1 MICFSTFTRFAV
13 EVFFFIAMIDLD
25 FHGVQSDQY
34 HTPKEKEDHIMI
46 LNTHP
51 ENRKEMVKA
60 ICELTGMNAT
70 YLFTPTYAYQ
80 VGPITISRDS
90 TIDCEDEAMLST
102 IKPMLI
108 ERGWLEAEAQS
119 EMPVEIE
126 SPVDSKDMPETV
138 ETISVEQMDI
148 TTPIPGWT
156 VAQMSNLLRMLCSK
170 QALINRMLGCDML
183 SIEESFVIAIS
194 ENPPENTTDLEA
206 SVRKAIDT
214 GVIRGF
220 RLSDEQVAL
229 STPFAQD
236 EPTRWTAYADLL
248 KGMLRIAET
257 ATRINLKRL
266 DDPENEKYH
275 ANSWLMRMGLRG
287 PQYKET
293 RRILMGHLTGFAA
306 FRSVTDMQVH
316 KERMARKRREELQ
329 DEQSNA

>member
-1 MICFSTFTRFAV
+1 
-13 EVFFFIAMIDLD
+13 
-25 FHGVQSDQY
+25 
-34 HTPKEKEDHIMI
+34 MI

-60 ICELTGMNAT
+60 ICELTGMIAT

-80 VGPITISRDS
+80 VGPITISRDGS
-90 TIDCEDEAMLST
+90 IDCEDEAMIEA

-108 ERGWLEAEAQS
+108 ERGWLEAETQD

-126 SPVDSKDMPETV
+126 SPADSKEMPEAV
-138 ETISVEQMDI
+138 DDISVEQMDI
-148 TTPIPGWT
+148 TMPIPGWT
-156 VAQMSNLLRMLCSK
+156 VAQMANLLRMLCSK

-183 SIEESFVIAIS
+183 SVEESFVKAIS
-194 ENPPENTTDLEA
+194 KNPPESTADLEA
-206 SVRKAIDT
+206 RVQEAIEA
-214 GVIRGF
+214 GSIHGF
-220 RLSDEQVAL
+220 RLSDEQVTL

-248 KGMLRIAET
+248 KGMLRVSET
-257 ATRINLKRL
+257 ATRISLKRL

-275 ANSWLMRMGLRG
+275 ANSWLMRMGMRG

-306 FRSVTDMQVH
+306 FRSVADMQAH
-316 KERMARKRREELQ
+316 KERMARKRREVRR

>member
-1 MICFSTFTRFAV
+1 
-13 EVFFFIAMIDLD
+13 
-25 FHGVQSDQY
+25 
-34 HTPKEKEDHIMI
+34 MI

-51 ENRKEMVKA
+51 ENRKAMVKA

-80 VGPITISRDS
+80 VGPITVRRDGS
-90 TIDCEDEAMLST
+90 IDCEDETMLST

-108 ERGWLEAEAQS
+108 ERGWLEAEAQN
-119 EMPVEIE
+119 EMPVETE
-126 SPVDSKDMPETV
+126 SPTDSKEVPDTM
-138 ETISVEQMDI
+138 ETIGVEQMDI
-148 TTPIPGWT
+148 TMPIPGWT
-156 VAQMSNLLRMLCSK
+156 VAQMTNLLRMLCCK
-170 QALINRMLGCDML
+170 QNLISRMIGCDML
-183 SIEESFVIAIS
+183 SIEESFVRAIS
-194 ENPPENTTDLEA
+194 ENPPESTADLEA
-206 SVRKAIDT
+206 RVQVAIET
-214 GVIRGF
+214 GIIRGF
-220 RLSDEQVAL
+220 RLSDEQVTL

-236 EPTRWTAYADLL
+236 ESTRWTAYADLL

-257 ATRINLKRL
+257 ATRISLKRL

-306 FRSVTDMQVH
+306 FRSAADMQAH
-316 KERMARKRREELQ
+316 KERVARKRREVRQ

>member
-1 MICFSTFTRFAV
+1 MICFSTFTGFAV
-13 EVFFFIAMIDLD
+13 EVFIILAKILLD

-34 HTPKEKEDHIMI
+34 HTQKEKEDYIMI

-102 IKPMLI
+102 LKPMLI

-119 EMPVEIE
+119 EIPVEIE

-206 SVRKAIDT
+206 RVQEAIEA
-214 GVIRGF
+214 GSIRGF

-248 KGMLRIAET
+248 KGMLRIAKT
-257 ATRINLKRL
+257 ATRISIKRL

-275 ANSWLMRMGLRG
+275 ANSWLMRMGMRG

-306 FRSVTDMQVH
+306 FRSAADMQAH
-316 KERMARKRREELQ
+316 KERMARQRREVRQ
-329 DEQSNA
+329 DEQHDA

>member
-1 MICFSTFTRFAV
+1 
-13 EVFFFIAMIDLD
+13 
-25 FHGVQSDQY
+25 
-34 HTPKEKEDHIMI
+34 MI

-51 ENRKEMVKA
+51 ENRKAMVKA

-80 VGPITISRDS
+80 VGPITVSRDGR
-90 TIDCEDEAMLST
+90 IDCEDEALLT
-102 IKPMLI
+102 TLKPMLI
-108 ERGWLEAEAQS
+108 ERGWLETEETPEAPDDS
-119 EMPVEIE
+119 KEMPEA
-126 SPVDSKDMPETV
+126 VDD
-138 ETISVEQMDI
+138 ISVEQMDI

-156 VAQMSNLLRMLCSK
+156 VAQMTNLLRMLFSK
-170 QALINRMLGCDML
+170 QNLINRMLGCDML
-183 SIEESFVIAIS
+183 SVEESFVKAIS
-194 ENPPENTTDLEA
+194 ENPPESTADLEA
-206 SVRKAIDT
+206 RVQEAIEAGSV
-214 GVIRGF
+214 RGF
-220 RLSDEQVAL
+220 RLSDEQVTL

-236 EPTRWTAYADLL
+236 EPTRWTAHADLL

-306 FRSVTDMQVH
+306 FRSAADMQAH
-316 KERMARKRREELQ
+316 KERMARKRREVRQ

>member
-1 MICFSTFTRFAV
+1 MICFSTFTGFAV
-13 EVFFFIAMIDLD
+13 EVFFFIEKIDLD

-102 IKPMLI
+102 LKPMLI

-148 TTPIPGWT
+148 TMPIPGWT
-156 VAQMSNLLRMLCSK
+156 VTQMANLLRMLCSK
-170 QALINRMLGCDML
+170 QNLINRMLDCDML
-183 SIEESFVIAIS
+183 SIEESFVQTIS
-194 ENPPENTTDLEA
+194 ENPPESTADLEA
-206 SVRKAIDT
+206 RVQEAIKT
-214 GVIRGF
+214 GSIRGF
-220 RLSDEQVAL
+220 RLSDKQVTL

-236 EPTRWTAYADLL
+236 EPTRWSAYADLL
-248 KGMLRIAET
+248 KGMVRSAET
-257 ATRINLKRL
+257 ATRISLKRL

-287 PQYKET
+287 SRYKET

-306 FRSVTDMQVH
+306 FRSAADMQVH
-316 KERMARKRREELQ
+316 KERVARKRREVRQ
-329 DEQSNA
+329 NEQSNA

>member
-1 MICFSTFTRFAV
+1 
-13 EVFFFIAMIDLD
+13 
-25 FHGVQSDQY
+25 
-34 HTPKEKEDHIMI
+34 MI

-80 VGPITISRDS
+80 IGPITVNRGGCIV
-90 TIDCEDEAMLST
+90 CEDEAMLST
-102 IKPMLI
+102 IEPMLI
-108 ERGWLEAEAQS
+108 ERGWLEAEETPEA
-119 EMPVEIE
+119 PA
-126 SPVDSKDMPETV
+126 DFKDMPETAAP
-138 ETISVEQMDI
+138 ISVEQMDI
-148 TTPIPGWT
+148 TMPVPGWT
-156 VAQMSNLLRMLCSK
+156 VAQMTNLLRMICSK
-170 QALINRMLGCDML
+170 QALINRMLGWDML
-183 SIEESFVIAIS
+183 SIEESFVKAIS
-194 ENPPENTTDLEA
+194 ENPPESTADLEA
-206 SVRKAIDT
+206 RVQEAIEAGSV
-214 GVIRGF
+214 RGF
-220 RLSDEQVAL
+220 RLSDEQVTL

-293 RRILMGHLTGFAA
+293 RRILMGHLIGFAA
-306 FRSVTDMQVH
+306 FRSVADMQVH
-316 KERMARKRREELQ
+316 KERVARKRREVRQ
-329 DEQSNA
+329 DEQHDA

>member
-1 MICFSTFTRFAV
+1 MICFSTFTGFAV

-102 IKPMLI
+102 LKPMLI

-148 TTPIPGWT
+148 TMPIPGWT
-156 VAQMSNLLRMLCSK
+156 VTQMANLLRMLCSK
-170 QALINRMLGCDML
+170 QNLINRMLDCDML

-206 SVRKAIDT
+206 RVQKAIEA
-214 GVIRGF
+214 GSICGF
-220 RLSDEQVAL
+220 RFSDGQVTL

-236 EPTRWTAYADLL
+236 EPTRWTAYSDLL
-248 KGMLRIAET
+248 HGMLRIAET
-257 ATRINLKRL
+257 ATRISLKRL

>member
-1 MICFSTFTRFAV
+1 
-13 EVFFFIAMIDLD
+13 
-25 FHGVQSDQY
+25 
-34 HTPKEKEDHIMI
+34 MI

-102 IKPMLI
+102 LKPMLI

-206 SVRKAIDT
+206 R
-214 GVIRGF
+214 
-220 RLSDEQVAL
+220 
-229 STPFAQD
+229 
-236 EPTRWTAYADLL
+236 
-248 KGMLRIAET
+248 
-257 ATRINLKRL
+257 
-266 DDPENEKYH
+266 
-275 ANSWLMRMGLRG
+275 
-287 PQYKET
+287 
-293 RRILMGHLTGFAA
+293 
-306 FRSVTDMQVH
+306 
-316 KERMARKRREELQ
+316 
-329 DEQSNA
+329 

>member
-1 MICFSTFTRFAV
+1 
-13 EVFFFIAMIDLD
+13 
-25 FHGVQSDQY
+25 
-34 HTPKEKEDHIMI
+34 MI

-70 YLFTPTYAYQ
+70 YLFTPTYAYH
-80 VGPITISRDS
+80 VGSITVSRDG

-102 IKPMLI
+102 LKPMLI

-119 EMPVEIE
+119 EMPAEPE
-126 SPVDSKDMPETV
+126 SPADSKDMLETV

-148 TTPIPGWT
+148 TMPIPGWT
-156 VAQMSNLLRMLCSK
+156 VAQMTNLLRMLFSK
-170 QALINRMLGCDML
+170 QNLINRMLSCDML
-183 SIEESFVIAIS
+183 SVEESFVKAIS
-194 ENPPENTTDLEA
+194 ENPPESTADLEA
-206 SVRKAIDT
+206 RVQEAIEAGSV
-214 GVIRGF
+214 RGF
-220 RLSDEQVAL
+220 RLSDEQVTL

-236 EPTRWTAYADLL
+236 EPTRWTAHADLL

-293 RRILMGHLTGFAA
+293 RRILMGHLIGFAA
-306 FRSVTDMQVH
+306 FRSVADMQAH